1 MMSYFANEFSQKY
14 KNDNEQLT
22 TRLAEV
28 ENENMRRQAE
38 IAQLQERSVQERSV
52 QLQEINVQLQD
63 RNTELMYITQEYQNV
78 EEDISPKI
86 NLFHLKNRSR
96 CMVLKMTLMSRIRQK
111 NSFWS
116 LKSPKVLTEVF
127 YPTLDPPSFV
137 LIMSNSFPQRRLVPL
152 LFIILD

>member
-38 IAQLQERSVQERSV
+38 IAQLQERSVQ
-52 QLQEINVQLQD
+52 LQEINVQLQD

-78 EEDISPKI
+78 EEDISPKRNI
-86 NLFHLKNRSR
+86 ARRSR
-96 CMVLKMTLMSRIRQK
+96 VSLNDCQSQMTHHQ
-111 NSFWS
+111 
-116 LKSPKVLTEVF
+116 
-127 YPTLDPPSFV
+127 PPSQ
-137 LIMSNSFPQRRLVPL
+137 MTRCRRTMAEPGRRTHEMGNTSTTASGPERYYRK
-152 LFIILD
+152 